1 MADPKKIERMERAR
15 TKLAAPD
22 SIFEPEVYP
31 SVVEFLRSGGT
42 PLDVVAALSD
52 NFVGYSSMCNLVA
65 DDWCSIVGIDGKE
78 IMRNTIKTLI
88 VQRFDPDQIDRELM
102 PLESPPEW
110 LTTLIG
116 DPFWRILFYELS
128 ESHTKCQFINYAI
141 QVISDAGYQAEITSV
156 ASASTHFNVFKNV
169 LLDAIQNLKV
179 TDETS
184 FGEHFAQL
192 EKISTQDEHTYLY
205 SQALLK
211 QLITDDPV
219 GWYPLRRVAEELER
233 TMVRKY
239 SRPQLLTHLNLVLA
253 GIPVHGSDV
262 ASAITALKQ
271 RGALSPGDVVGL
283 YKAYR
288 SPYPPS
294 VEHLRD
300 PQVIEYFLQAVFQPP
315 SDSGQSTGSSKLR
328 PEIREKYLW
337 LLALAVS
344 GTGSTTGTRS
354 DPSATQDT
362 SQGRDTPNSETT
374 SSLTTD
380 DTFELLQALD
390 KLLPAKPTAG
400 DIARVTGEV
409 LEKYIDIP
417 VLAAA
422 LIIWIRHVLR
432 DDGHHFYVTYFRVT
446 EVPYPHLLLEEIAF
460 RHPLLR
466 PKVFH
471 AFQEA
476 FMTRNDTLGPELI
489 TALQK
494 SVLDRLLYLMQLGF
508 SMPVL
513 RYIKRSQDN
522 IDESLTVHFVCK
534 VLEMIATPYAPA
546 VIAIFLEILEPVL
559 KAVIDNHEHHLA
571 VSRLVDELTEEP
583 ETVLL
588 NAENLSTSSQAV
600 LRRIH
605 DELPGNT
612 AF

>member
-1 MADPKKIERMERAR
+1 MADPMKIERMERAR
-15 TKLAAPD
+15 TKLVAPD
-22 SIFEPEVYP
+22 SIFEPDVYP
-31 SVVEFLRSGGT
+31 SVVEFLRNGGT

-65 DDWCSIVGIDGKE
+65 DDWCSILEIDGKQ
-78 IMRNTIKTLI
+78 IMRDTIKALI

-102 PLESPPEW
+102 PLDSPPEW
-110 LTTLIG
+110 LTTLIE
-116 DPFWRILFYELS
+116 DQFWRNLFYELS

-141 QVISDAGYQAEITSV
+141 QVISDAGYQSEITSA

-169 LLDAIQNLKV
+169 LLDALQNLKV

-184 FGEHFAQL
+184 FGEHFAHL
-192 EKISTQDEHTYLY
+192 EKICTQDEHTYLY

-211 QLITDDPV
+211 QLIADDPV
-219 GWYPLRRVAEELER
+219 GWYPLRRVIEELEH

-239 SRPQLLTHLNLVLA
+239 RRPQLLTHLNLVLA
-253 GIPVHGSDV
+253 GLPVHGSDV

-288 SPYPPS
+288 SPYPSS

-300 PQVIEYFLQAVFQPP
+300 PQVIEYFLQVVFLPP
-315 SDSGQSTGSSKLR
+315 SDSGQSTGSSSLR

-344 GTGSTTGTRS
+344 ATGSNS
-354 DPSATQDT
+354 SASHDLTPGNDT
-362 SQGRDTPNSETT
+362 SKSETT
-374 SSLTTD
+374 LSLTTD
-380 DTFELLQALD
+380 DTFELLQELY
-390 KLLPAKPTAG
+390 KLLPAKPTAA
-400 DIARVTGEV
+400 DLARVTGVV
-409 LEKYIDIP
+409 LEKYIDVP

-476 FMTRNDTLGPELI
+476 FTTRIDTLGPELV

-508 SMPVL
+508 SVPVL
-513 RYIKRSQDN
+513 RYIKASQDK

-534 VLEMIATPYAPA
+534 VLEMITTPYAPA
-546 VIAIFLEILEPVL
+546 VITIFLEILEPVL
-559 KAVIDNHEHHLA
+559 KAVIDSHEHHLA
-571 VSRLVDELTEEP
+571 VSRLVDELMEEP
-583 ETVLL
+583 KSVLL
-588 NAENLSTSSQAV
+588 NAEILPASSQAV
-600 LRRIH
+600 LQRIH

-612 AF
+612 AFE